1 MKDKHI
7 RNETAIVFSALETC
21 NMHKSCS
28 ECLAAPEDN
37 SNKADLECRWC
48 PDLGRCSDG
57 TDRCQKQAELFV
69 TIHFRNRQD
78 WLKRK
83 CDILNVSITEMC
95 PLPGQV
101 K

>member
-57 TDRCQKQAELFV
+57 TDRCK
-69 TIHFRNRQD
+69 
-78 WLKRK
+78 
-83 CDILNVSITEMC
+83 
-95 PLPGQV
+95 
-101 K
+101 